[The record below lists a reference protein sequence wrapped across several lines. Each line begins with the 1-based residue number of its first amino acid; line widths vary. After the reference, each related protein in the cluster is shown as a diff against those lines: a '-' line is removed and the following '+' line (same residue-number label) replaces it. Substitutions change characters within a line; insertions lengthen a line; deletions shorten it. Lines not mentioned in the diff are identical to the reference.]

1 MKIRLLPNRRAA
13 PLTDDERLAEAY
25 ADRPARLIELAEA
38 TGNKG
43 LRAVA
48 LGMLKEGRQPGHED
62 RHCRA
67 YDRG

>member
-1 MKIRLLPNRRAA
+1 MKIRLLPNRRAV

-48 LGMLKEGRQPGHED
+48 LGMLKEGRRPRRED
-62 RHCRA
+62 RHRRA